1 MSVDKQEPNK
11 PLPNRDTSQPMN
23 ILFLTDNY
31 PPESNAP
38 ASRTHEHARQWVADG
53 HSVTVITC
61 APNFPAGKLYEGYK
75 NSWYTRE
82 VNDGVTVVRVKTY
95 ITANE
100 GFLKRTLDYQSFMLT
115 GTLAAMRQSK
125 PDVVVATSP
134 QFFTAVAGYLV
145 GLFRRVPFVF
155 ELRDLW
161 PASITAVGA
170 MQSGRVIRT
179 LERLEIFLYRKA
191 ALIVPVTHT
200 FKEELV
206 SKGIK
211 ASKIVVVRNGVNL
224 EQYRPMPKN
233 TSVLDELDAHDAFIV
248 GYIGTHGMAH
258 GLPRVVEAA
267 ALLES
272 TREVVFIFVGGGAE
286 RVALEADVKSRKLNN
301 VRLLPM
307 QPKARMPDIWSVCDI
322 ALIPLRNKPLFSSV
336 IPSKLFECMGMGIPV
351 IMSVPAGEATSI
363 VEKTRCGLVVQ
374 PEDAQELADTVRKL
388 RDDKPLLHKLKTN
401 ALKAAEDFSRKQ
413 AARNMIEAFSEL
425 QKK

>member
-1 MSVDKQEPNK
+1 
-11 PLPNRDTSQPMN
+11 MN

-100 GFLKRTLDYQSFMLT
+100 GFLKRTLDYQSFMLM
-115 GTLAAMRQSK
+115 GILAAMRQSK

-145 GLFRRVPFVF
+145 GVFRQVPFVF

-170 MQSGRVIRT
+170 MQSGRIIRT
-179 LERLEIFLYRKA
+179 LERLEMFLYRKA
-191 ALIVPVTHT
+191 ALIVSVTHT
-200 FKEELV
+200 FKEELITR
-206 SKGIK
+206 GIK
-211 ASKIVVVRNGVNL
+211 ATKIVVVRNGVDL

-233 TSVLDELDAHDAFIV
+233 TAVLDELDAHDAFIV

-258 GLPRVVEAA
+258 GLPKVVEAA

-272 TREVVFIFVGGGAE
+272 AREVVFIFVGGGAE
-286 RVALEADVKSRKLNN
+286 RAALEADVKSRNLKN

-307 QPKARMPDIWSVCDI
+307 QTKERMPDIWSVCDI
-322 ALIPLRNKPLFSSV
+322 AVIPLRNKPLFSSV

-363 VEKTRCGLVVQ
+363 VDATRCGLVVQ
-374 PEDAQELADTVRKL
+374 PENPQELADSICKL
-388 RDDKPLLHKLKTN
+388 QDDKTLLDVLKAN

-413 AARNMIEAFSEL
+413 AARNMIEALSEL
-425 QKK
+425 KKH